1 MPKKKST
8 KSRIGAHS
16 AAPMKREIKASVF
29 TDLFGEPRYAILL
42 YRFLH
47 PEDVDATESDVEVVT
62 IENILT
68 DNVKNDLGLLIGDRL
83 LILVEHQ
90 EKLDPNMP
98 LRAYVYIAHSY
109 NEYLKTH
116 NIDLHSG
123 KKINLPKPEIYMVYT
138 GASKNVP
145 KKISLHDE
153 FFPGT
158 ERTIDLIIKVI
169 TGGNPGDVV
178 SQYFEFTRI
187 CKEQYALYR
196 DPRVALR
203 EIFRIC
209 IERNVLREYLLSKEK
224 EVTSIMIS
232 LYDAEEIQER
242 FIARIRRE
250 EREETEA
257 RLNKEHSRREA
268 QLTNSFNRREAQL
281 KKSAEKAAEKAAE
294 RTRLSE
300 ATATAKELLANT
312 NLSVDVIA
320 KSVRLSVAEVEKLA
334 KRIRK

>member
-1 MPKKKST
+1 MPKKRST

-196 DPRVALR
+196 DPRVAIR

>member
-196 DPRVALR
+196 DPRVAIR

-320 KSVRLSVAEVEKLA
+320 KSVRLSVDEVEKLA

>member
-68 DNVKNDLGLLIGDRL
+68 DNVKNDLGLLIGDRF

-196 DPRVALR
+196 DPRVAIR

>member
-145 KKISLHDE
+145 KKISIHDE

-196 DPRVALR
+196 DPRVAIR

-294 RTRLSE
+294 KTRLSE

>member
-1 MPKKKST
+1 
-8 KSRIGAHS
+8 
-16 AAPMKREIKASVF
+16 MKREIKASVF

-196 DPRVALR
+196 DPRVAIR

>member
-123 KKINLPKPEIYMVYT
+123 KKINLPKPEIYMIDT

-196 DPRVALR
+196 DPRVAIR

-334 KRIRK
+334 MRIRK

>member
-196 DPRVALR
+196 DPRVAIR

-320 KSVRLSVAEVEKLA
+320 KSVRLSVAEVEKLV

>member
-196 DPRVALR
+196 DPRVAIR

>member
-196 DPRVALR
+196 DPRVAIR
-203 EIFRIC
+203 EIFRLC

>member
-8 KSRIGAHS
+8 KSRIGAYS

-196 DPRVALR
+196 DPRVAIR

>member
-153 FFPGT
+153 FFPRT

-196 DPRVALR
+196 DPRVAIR

-209 IERNVLREYLLSKEK
+209 IERNVLREYLLSKET

-232 LYDAEEIQER
+232 
-242 FIARIRRE
+242 
-250 EREETEA
+250 
-257 RLNKEHSRREA
+257 
-268 QLTNSFNRREAQL
+268 
-281 KKSAEKAAEKAAE
+281 
-294 RTRLSE
+294 
-300 ATATAKELLANT
+300 
-312 NLSVDVIA
+312 
-320 KSVRLSVAEVEKLA
+320 
-334 KRIRK
+334 